1 MHNYFTYTSR
11 PSSGETMECK
21 DGRTDGRTEP
31 VDVCAVMYTPNNT
44 SRAMDRQPPATLYV

>member
-21 DGRTDGRTEP
+21 DGRTEP
-31 VDVCAVMYTPNNT
+31 VDICAVMYTPNNT

>member
-21 DGRTDGRTEP
+21 DGRTEP

-44 SRAMDRQPPATLYV
+44 SRAMDPQPPATLYV